1 MTCTVNPNGILF
13 HAGFTVPVRD
23 CARLAVKKYRKRSED
38 DYFTATS
45 PQGTPC
51 PIRQDTGRPL
61 PEEMKCRLSPYPR
74 FLVPVAGKS
83 LF

>member
-13 HAGFTVPVRD
+13 HAGLTVPVRD

-45 PQGTPC
+45 PQGRLARSVRT
-51 PIRQDTGRPL
+51 RDDL
-61 PEEMKCRLSPYPR
+61 CR
-74 FLVPVAGKS
+74 KK
-83 LF
+83 